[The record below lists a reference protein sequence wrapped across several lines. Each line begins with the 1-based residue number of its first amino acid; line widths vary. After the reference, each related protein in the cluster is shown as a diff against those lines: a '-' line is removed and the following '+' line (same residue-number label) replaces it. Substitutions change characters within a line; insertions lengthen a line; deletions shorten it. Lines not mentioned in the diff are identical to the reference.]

1 MFGYSWVTGV
11 THEFSL
17 LSHQRRIH
25 FPANQ
30 AIEAKLDK
38 DVLTADPAIEPGR
51 KPDGTERLR
60 WSHYGVQK
68 LAAAYPTEKQSLMAQ
83 IGAAKIYLK
92 QNRAQEALALYETA
106 KNSAIPHLD
115 WEQTIEAGIRS
126 AKAALDP
133 KGVAAIQNARAQGR
147 GV

>member
-1 MFGYSWVTGV
+1 
-11 THEFSL
+11 
-17 LSHQRRIH
+17 
-25 FPANQ
+25 
-30 AIEAKLDK
+30 
-38 DVLTADPAIEPGR
+38 
-51 KPDGTERLR
+51 
-60 WSHYGVQK
+60 
-68 LAAAYPTEKQSLMAQ
+68 MAQ